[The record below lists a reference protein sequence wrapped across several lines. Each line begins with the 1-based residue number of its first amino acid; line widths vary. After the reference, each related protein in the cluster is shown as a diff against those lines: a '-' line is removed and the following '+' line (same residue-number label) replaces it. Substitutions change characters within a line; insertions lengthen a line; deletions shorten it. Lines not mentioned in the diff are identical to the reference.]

1 MLILKRYKNLVSAGD
16 AGFHQFF
23 FRFWNSNIENF
34 ENKIEIV
41 QSLEE
46 PGLIKLIINEMLDWK
61 RNSQRQ
67 KTNSMLSGTLSTNW
81 LQNLLLE
88 LKN

>member
-1 MLILKRYKNLVSAGD
+1 MLVLKRYKNLVSAGD
-16 AGFHQFF
+16 AGFHKIN

-46 PGLIKLIINEMLDWK
+46 PGLIKLIINEMRDWN

-67 KTNSMLSGTLSTNW
+67 KINSMLLGTLSINW

>member
-1 MLILKRYKNLVSAGD
+1 MLVLKRYKNLVSAGD
-16 AGFHQFF
+16 AGFHKIN

-46 PGLIKLIINEMLDWK
+46 PGLIKLIINEMRDWK

>member
-1 MLILKRYKNLVSAGD
+1 MLVIKRYKNLVSAGD
-16 AGFHQFF
+16 AGFHKIN

-46 PGLIKLIINEMLDWK
+46 PGLIKLIINEMRDWN

>member
-1 MLILKRYKNLVSAGD
+1 MLVLKRYKNLVSAGD
-16 AGFHQFF
+16 AGFHKIN

-46 PGLIKLIINEMLDWK
+46 PGLIKLIINEMRDWN

>member
-1 MLILKRYKNLVSAGD
+1 MLVLKRYKNLVSAGD
-16 AGFHQFF
+16 AGFHKNF
-23 FRFWNSNIENF
+23 FRFWNSNTENF

-46 PGLIKLIINEMLDWK
+46 PGLIKLIINEMRDWN

>member
-1 MLILKRYKNLVSAGD
+1 MLVLKRYKNLVSAGD
-16 AGFHQFF
+16 AGFHKIN

-46 PGLIKLIINEMLDWK
+46 PGLIKLIINEMHDWN

-67 KTNSMLSGTLSTNW
+67 K
-81 LQNLLLE
+81 E
-88 LKN
+88 IICY